1 LSPVDVCE
9 QKRLLSMDGIKE
21 IYHRLEQ
28 AELKYGP
35 KIAAYA
41 IMAMVVYLVIAQ

>member
-1 LSPVDVCE
+1 MVVCE
-9 QKRLLSMDGIKE
+9 LKRLLDMAGIKE

-35 KIAAYA
+35 KVAAYA
-41 IMAMVVYLVIAQ
+41 IAAMVVYLVIHQ